1 MNRTTL
7 VEKLR
12 KRGMIVPLAKNRVGE
27 IDPSSAVFT
36 DVVGV

>member
-12 KRGMIVPLAKNRVGE
+12 KRGMITPAAKRAMLDAMQGM
-27 IDPSSAVFT
+27 SSEMGT
-36 DVVGV
+36 E